1 MEVRNN
7 RKTRQGVVVSNKME
21 KTIDKIDKYNTI
33 HKKTVELLL
42 IYIKIKLSIDF
53 FNESGQ
59 YINKQGVHKL
69 DTFVSAQNFKEVLFY
84 G

>member
-1 MEVRNN
+1 MH
-7 RKTRQGVVVSNKME
+7 KKQGKEPDFGGSDGNFSAKME

-53 FNESGQ
+53 FNESG
-59 YINKQGVHKL
+59 
-69 DTFVSAQNFKEVLFY
+69 
-84 G
+84 

>member
-1 MEVRNN
+1 MHKKQCREPDSGGSDGNF
-7 RKTRQGVVVSNKME
+7 SDKME

-53 FNESGQ
+53 FNESG
-59 YINKQGVHKL
+59 
-69 DTFVSAQNFKEVLFY
+69 
-84 G
+84 

>member
-1 MEVRNN
+1 MH
-7 RKTRQGVVVSNKME
+7 KKQGKEPVFGGSDGNFSDKME

-53 FNESGQ
+53 FNESG
-59 YINKQGVHKL
+59 
-69 DTFVSAQNFKEVLFY
+69 
-84 G
+84 

>member
-1 MEVRNN
+1 MHKKQCREP
-7 RKTRQGVVVSNKME
+7 GFDESDADFSNKMK

-53 FNESGQ
+53 FNQSG
-59 YINKQGVHKL
+59 
-69 DTFVSAQNFKEVLFY
+69 
-84 G
+84 